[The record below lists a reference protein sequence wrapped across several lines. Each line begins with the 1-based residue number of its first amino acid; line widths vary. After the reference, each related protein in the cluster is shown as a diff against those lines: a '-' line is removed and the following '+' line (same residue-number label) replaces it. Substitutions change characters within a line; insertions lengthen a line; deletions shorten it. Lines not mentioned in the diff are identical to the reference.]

1 MVSMRFLLS
10 VPVFFLLAFWS
21 SSALAE
27 EGEVVSQEEKVVKA
41 EEAKAEDAVGRHI
54 YWDQGINLTSPGD
67 KVHLTIGGR
76 LHYDFGTID
85 AADELRAAFPDFE
98 GFHGVLRR
106 LRVTLLGDWTN
117 VLEFKLEIDLAD
129 LGDIKDNWVRFLH
142 GRYLPYFTF
151 GYFKEPFSLDA
162 LTSGNRTTF
171 MEWSLPTRTFAPFR
185 NIGTAA
191 SGTMKEKRMT
201 WAAGVFFNSGSF
213 TDAGSGSDRLTD
225 SNGFNLTAR
234 FTGMPH
240 YRDKGRSLTHLGASF
255 SYGVRSDEEDDPSAD
270 FRTRPELQL
279 TDDRLVETGS
289 LRNSGRNLVSLE
301 AAWKDGPLS
310 LQGEYFHSFTDAAG
324 NLDFNG
330 WYVLGSW
337 IVTGESRRYSPS
349 GGIFG
354 GIRPEKEFSLKK
366 QHWGG
371 LELALRFSQVDLN
384 DGAVRGGLE
393 RNITA
398 GLNWYLTRKHR
409 FMVNYVHAR
418 VKDRADPLIDDSR
431 ADLIAA
437 RIQMSF

>member
-1 MVSMRFLLS
+1 MRLSLFLLVLLLS
-10 VPVFFLLAFWS
+10 VARIPAVLAT
-21 SSALAE
+21 E
-27 EGEVVSQEEKVVKA
+27 EAVSPEEKVVKA
-41 EEAKAEDAVGRHI
+41 EDQEAEDAVGRHI
-54 YWDQGINLTSPGD
+54 YWDKGINLTSPGD

-85 AADELRAAFPDFE
+85 ADDELQAAFPDFE
-98 GFHGVLRR
+98 GFYSDVRR
-106 LRVTLLGDWTN
+106 LRVTFLGDWTN

-162 LTSGNRTTF
+162 LTGGNRTTF
-171 MEWSLPTRTFAPFR
+171 MEWSLPTRAFAPFR
-185 NIGTAA
+185 NIGAAA

-201 WAAGVFFNSGSF
+201 WAAGLFFNSGSF
-213 TDAGSGSDRLTD
+213 SDSGSSSDRISD

-240 YRDKGRSLTHLGASF
+240 YEDGGRSLTHLGASF
-255 SYGVRSDEEDDPSAD
+255 SLGVRNEDADDPSSD
-270 FRTRPELQL
+270 FRTRPELRL
-279 TDDRLVETGS
+279 TDDRLVETDAR
-289 LRNSGRNLVSLE
+289 RNSGRNLVSLE
-301 AAWKDGPLS
+301 AAWKNGPFS
-310 LQGEYFHSFTDAAG
+310 LQGEYFHSFVDADE

-330 WYVLGSW
+330 WYVFGSW

-366 QHWGG
+366 QQWGG

-384 DGAVRGGLE
+384 DGVVRGGIE

-398 GLNWYLTRKHR
+398 GLNWYLTGRHR
-409 FMVNYVHAR
+409 FMVNYVNAR
-418 VKDRADPLIDDSR
+418 VKDRAVPLVEDSR